1 MSVAFSGPTVAL
13 SSTVSP
19 SLRFAVVLSR
29 VIVVAATFSG
39 VGCGSGSGV
48 GCGCGCGSG
57 SGVGCGFSASATL
70 ISHVAVTFL
79 PYAALAVIVTSPA
92 LTAVTVPSSATV
104 AILSS
109 DEDQITTLLV
119 AFSGPTVAERLTFSP
134 SLRLA
139 VVLSRAIVVAGVFA
153 SST

>member
-48 GCGCGCGSG
+48 GCGCG

-119 AFSGPTVAERLTFSP
+119 TFSGPTVAERLTFSP

>member
-1 MSVAFSGPTVAL
+1 M
-13 SSTVSP
+13 
-19 SLRFAVVLSR
+19 FAVVLSR

-48 GCGCGCGSG
+48 GCGCGSG

-79 PYAALAVIVTSPA
+79 PYAALAVIVTLPA

-119 AFSGPTVAERLTFSP
+119 TFSGPTVAERLTFSP

-139 VVLSRAIVVAGVFA
+139 TVLSRAIVVAGVFA